1 MAPPR
6 TTAEVLARIR
16 ERRAELDALLATI
29 DPHSLTRPGPDGWTL
44 ADHLAHVAA
53 WEQSLVALLAGT
65 RRHAALGVS
74 AETYAAGTEAT
85 NAEVHRLHA
94 GQPLDEVLSFYQ
106 RSHDE
111 VIAAVERLTDS
122 DLARTYS
129 SFQPDEPGED
139 SGAPIVG
146 WIMGNTADH
155 YDEHIGWMKQLV
167 ERAEI

>member
-1 MAPPR
+1 MEPLP
-6 TTAEVLARIR
+6 TTAEVLGRISQ
-16 ERRAELDALLATI
+16 RRAELDALLETF
-29 DPHSLTRPGPDGWTL
+29 DHESLTRLGPDGWTL

-65 RRHAALGVS
+65 ARHAALGVS

-94 GQPLDEVLSFYQ
+94 GQPLDEVLSFYR
-106 RSHDE
+106 RSHEE
-111 VIAAVERLTDS
+111 VLAAVERLS
-122 DLARTYS
+122 GADLARTYS

-155 YDEHIGWMKQLV
+155 YDEHIGWMKQLAGR
-167 ERAEI
+167 EEA